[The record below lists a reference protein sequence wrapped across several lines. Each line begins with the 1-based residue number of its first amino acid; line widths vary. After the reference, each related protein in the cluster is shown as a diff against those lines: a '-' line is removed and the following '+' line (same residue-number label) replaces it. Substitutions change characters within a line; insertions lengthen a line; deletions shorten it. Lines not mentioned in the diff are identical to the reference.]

1 LNGASLKMM
10 MSNDRS
16 RGFGSIR
23 IGNGAGFWGDNLDA
37 PFLLARDGQIDVL
50 TLEYLAELTMAILS
64 HLRSKDP
71 KAGFVTD
78 FPELTE
84 RLAPILREKES
95 LRIVTNAGGLNPRS
109 CAQHCGRILET
120 GGLGNQAIGV
130 VTGDDVLELIPEW
143 TANGID
149 LSHLET
155 GLPISSVSSRLV
167 AANVYLGAQ
176 PISDA
181 LQSGARFVLT
191 GRVADASLTLGPT
204 AAQFGWRWDEWNKL
218 AGASVAG
225 HLIECGAQATGAL
238 WHGWNDL
245 PDLAGIGYP
254 IAEVAA
260 DGSCTIT
267 KPEGTGGLVSVG
279 TVTEQLLYEIDDP
292 ARYRTPDVDVDFT
305 TVSIVE
311 QGGDRVA
318 VTRAT
323 GRARSEQLKLVA
335 VYRDGWTA
343 SGMLAVVGRD
353 AEAKARR
360 AGAIVLD
367 RVRRAGV
374 QLADSLVE
382 CLGAGDVAPGVIRP
396 ATPPFEVVLRVT
408 VRDPDRAAVDRFC
421 RELAPLITSGP
432 PGLAGYAA
440 GRPTPRPAFG
450 YWPALVPRS
459 LAEARTRV
467 DVRTAA
473 EWAASIQERRKS

>member
-1 LNGASLKMM
+1 VIPKPGSADSA
-10 MSNDRS
+10 
-16 RGFGSIR
+16 SIR

-37 PFLLARDGQIDVL
+37 PFLLARDARIDVL

-64 HLRSKDP
+64 HLRTKDSA
-71 KAGFVTD
+71 AGFVTD
-78 FPELTE
+78 FPELVE
-84 RLAPILREKES
+84 RLAPILVEKES
-95 LRIVTNAGGLNPRS
+95 LKIVTNAGGLNPPACAHVCGQHLKS
-109 CAQHCGRILET
+109 C
-120 GGLGNQAIGV
+120 GLDDQLIGV
-130 VTGDDVLELIPEW
+130 VTGDDVLGLIDEW
-143 TANGID
+143 IAQGID

-155 GLPISSVSSRLV
+155 GEDISSVASRLV
-167 AANVYLGAQ
+167 AANAYLGAK

-181 LQSGARFVLT
+181 LGSGARVVVT
-191 GRVADASLTLGPT
+191 GRVADASLTLGP
-204 AAQFGWRWDEWNKL
+204 AAAHFGWRWDEWNKL

-238 WHGWNDL
+238 WHDWNAL

-254 IAEVAA
+254 IAELAA

-267 KPEGTGGLVSVG
+267 KPAGTGGLVSVG

-292 ARYRTPDVDVDFT
+292 ARYLTPDVDVNFT
-305 TVSIVE
+305 TVSMTE
-311 QGGDRVA
+311 EGRDRVA
-318 VTRAT
+318 VKGAT
-323 GRARSEQLKLVA
+323 GRAPSDRLKLVA
-335 VYRDGWTA
+335 VYRDGWAA

-360 AGAIVLD
+360 AGEIVLE

-374 QLADSLVE
+374 NLADSLVE

-396 ATPPFEVVLRVT
+396 ASPPFEVVLRVT
-408 VRDPDRAAVDRFC
+408 VRDPVRAAVDRFC

-440 GRPTPRPAFG
+440 GRPAPRPAFG

-459 LAEARTRV
+459 LAEERAHV
-467 DVRTAA
+467 DVRTSA
-473 EWAASIQERRKS
+473 EWASSTRDLTKS

>member
-1 LNGASLKMM
+1 VIPKSASAD
-10 MSNDRS
+10 SA
-16 RGFGSIR
+16 SIR
-23 IGNGAGFWGDNLDA
+23 VGNGAGFWGDNLDA
-37 PFLLARDGQIDVL
+37 PFLLARDGRIDVL

-64 HLRSKDP
+64 HLRAKDSS
-71 KAGFVTD
+71 AGFVTD
-78 FPELTE
+78 FPELVE
-84 RLAPILREKES
+84 RLAPILVEKGS
-95 LRIVTNAGGLNPRS
+95 LKIVTNAGGLNPPACARVCGTHLTS
-109 CAQHCGRILET
+109 CRLEDQ
-120 GGLGNQAIGV
+120 LIGV
-130 VTGDDVLELIPEW
+130 VTGDDVLGLIDEW
-143 TANGID
+143 IAQGVD

-155 GLPISSVSSRLV
+155 GEDIRSVASRLV
-167 AANVYLGAQ
+167 AANVYLGAK
-176 PISDA
+176 PIADA
-181 LQSGARFVLT
+181 LGSGARFVVT
-191 GRVADASLTLGPT
+191 GRVADASLTLGP
-204 AAQFGWRWDEWNKL
+204 AAAHFGWRWDEWNKL

-238 WHGWNDL
+238 WHDWNAL

-254 IAEVAA
+254 IAELVA

-267 KPEGTGGLVSVG
+267 KPAGTGGLVSVG

-292 ARYRTPDVDVDFT
+292 ARYLTPDVDVNFT
-305 TVSIVE
+305 TVSMTE
-311 QGGDRVA
+311 EGRDRVA
-318 VTRAT
+318 VKGAT
-323 GRARSEQLKLVA
+323 GRAPSDRLKLVA

-360 AGAIVLD
+360 AGEIVLE

-374 QLADSLVE
+374 NLADSLVE

-396 ATPPFEVVLRVT
+396 ASPPFEVVLRVT
-408 VRDPDRAAVDRFC
+408 VRDPVRAAVDRFC

-459 LAEARTRV
+459 LAEERAHV
-467 DVRTAA
+467 DVRTSA
-473 EWAASIQERRKS
+473 EWASSTRDLTKS